1 MPFLTVR
8 GRLFHV
14 IHGFDRVTLWFNLAS
29 LPKNLKA
36 QLKLHCRR
44 VKANVRQMKN
54 NPLWKF
60 KLRVFQPAPA
70 FFRVLLDAIG
80 GVRVLITYIEIARD
94 IEPGNPD
101 DLARLE
107 AAFLACVT
115 IPRLH
120 RPAVRRFKCA
130 YYFNRAHKD
139 GVKNRDVPVMYAD
152 KPSKQPVRGR
162 AIQYE
167 LGPDDPKCLHVEW
180 RRHGSA
186 AIGDF
191 GISSIGDLLA
201 FDFEAFFAQRMP
213 FMRLPDSQTELGRM
227 LPGKRGVNADSLRKR
242 ARAFLSVAT
251 LKKSNLFVLQDA
263 LRQVP
268 AKFAAKLQFMTLEE
282 WLDHAMDEHAR
293 WR

>member
-1 MPFLTVR
+1 MPFLTAR
-8 GRLFHV
+8 GRRFRV
-14 IHGFDRVTLWFNLAS
+14 IHGFDRVTLWFDRTS
-29 LPKNLKA
+29 LPMTLEA
-36 QLKLHCRR
+36 QLKPHCRR
-44 VKANVRQMKN
+44 VKANVMQMKN
-54 NPLWKF
+54 NPLWKL

-94 IEPGNPD
+94 IESDDPD
-101 DLARLE
+101 DLAQLE

-120 RPAVRRFKCA
+120 QPEVQRFNRT
-130 YYFNRAHKD
+130 YYFNRAHRD
-139 GVKNRDVPVMYAD
+139 SVKNQDVPVMYAD
-152 KPSKQPVRGR
+152 KPSKQSVRGR
-162 AIQYE
+162 WVRRK
-167 LGPDDPKCLHVEW
+167 LDPDASKCLHVEW

-201 FDFEAFFAQRMP
+201 FDVGAFFAQRMP
-213 FMRLPDSQTELGRM
+213 FKKLPDSQTELGRI

-242 ARAFLSVAT
+242 AREFLSAAT
-251 LKKSNLFVLQDA
+251 LKKPDLFVLQNA
-263 LRQVP
+263 LRRVP
-268 AKFAAKLQFMTLEE
+268 RKFAAKLQSMTLEE
-282 WLDHAMDEHAR
+282 WLDHATDENAR